1 VIDDGASQIPG
12 EVVLQEKS
20 SCYFWPL
27 RTARSRSIIFEWQF
41 ATHREISEMAT
52 VDAKKAQTAD
62 KDRMHFRLDPKIKA
76 RVARAAAI
84 TGQGLTDFAV
94 STLSEK
100 ADQILE
106 RHHSIVL
113 TSDEYSFFLNALADD
128 RKPSKRSRVAAQRYR
143 RGRRKG
149 VRYRFGN

>member
-1 VIDDGASQIPG
+1 MAIVDPKKTQ
-12 EVVLQEKS
+12 
-20 SCYFWPL
+20 
-27 RTARSRSIIFEWQF
+27 
-41 ATHREISEMAT
+41 ISE
-52 VDAKKAQTAD
+52 

-100 ADQILE
+100 ADQILA
-106 RHHSIVL
+106 RHDTILL
-113 TSDEYSFFLNALADD
+113 TSDEYSFFLNALDDD
-128 RKPSKRSRVAAQRYR
+128 RKPSKRARAAAKRYR

-149 VRYRFGN
+149 VRYQVAR

>member
-1 VIDDGASQIPG
+1 
-12 EVVLQEKS
+12 
-20 SCYFWPL
+20 
-27 RTARSRSIIFEWQF
+27 
-41 ATHREISEMAT
+41 MAT
-52 VDAKKAQTAD
+52 VDPKKAQTSE

-100 ADQILE
+100 ADQILA
-106 RHHSIVL
+106 HHDTVLL
-113 TSDEYSFFLNALADD
+113 TSDEYSFFLNALAED
-128 RKPSKRSRVAAQRYR
+128 RKPSKRSRAAAKRYQ

-149 VRYRFGN
+149 VRYHVDN

>member
-1 VIDDGASQIPG
+1 
-12 EVVLQEKS
+12 
-20 SCYFWPL
+20 
-27 RTARSRSIIFEWQF
+27 
-41 ATHREISEMAT
+41 MAT
-52 VDAKKAQTAD
+52 VDAKKPQTSE

-100 ADQILE
+100 ADQILA
-106 RHHSIVL
+106 RHDTILL
-113 TSDEYSFFLNALADD
+113 TSDEYSFFLKALDDD
-128 RKPSKRSRVAAQRYR
+128 RKPSKRARDAAKRYR

-149 VRYRFGN
+149 VRYSVDN